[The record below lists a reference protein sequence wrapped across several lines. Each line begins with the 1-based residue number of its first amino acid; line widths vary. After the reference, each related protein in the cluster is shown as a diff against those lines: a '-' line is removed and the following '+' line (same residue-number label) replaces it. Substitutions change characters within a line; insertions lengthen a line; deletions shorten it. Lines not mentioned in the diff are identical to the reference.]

1 MSILDITVYITIAIS
16 YNLFIHHLATILYK
30 DLPFEERFDS
40 SIMFIFIMGIVGLV
54 ISRIIIGTNKEVEM
68 KDSVLS
74 MGFGI
79 GGLLLVLTAIIVS
92 WEKMSDDLRLII
104 STGVFVGLVYVFY
117 NYYERKDRKM
127 KKRDTKLTTK
137 ISKTDDNIDDIF
149 MDDL

>member
-1 MSILDITVYITIAIS
+1 MSILDITVYSAIAIS

-54 ISRIIIGTNKEVEM
+54 IARIIINPDMRLSE
-68 KDSVLS
+68 SVLS

-79 GGLLLVLTAIIVS
+79 GGLLLVLTAIVVS

-104 STGVFVGLVYVFY
+104 STGIFVGLVWVFY
-117 NYYERKDRKM
+117 NYYERKDQKI
-127 KKRDTKLTTK
+127 KKTAKKLTTK
-137 ISKTDDNIDDIF
+137 VKPDTSDIF
-149 MDDL
+149 MEDL